1 MGCLFGRGTRL
12 GALARIHSGKVG
24 FLTKGIE
31 MSTWSQSI
39 IALVLAVVGL
49 SVVPGCP
56 GLGMPNYNNN
66 GNANNNGNGNGNSNS
81 NDNDDNNN
89 DNDDNSN
96 DNDDD
101 NTEFSLFTDPM
112 GTFSTT
118 HVRDVDGETIRFRV
132 SNQSIVYQDGTEY
145 QAGSWPVNGNF
156 VGGNSFLIRF
166 GTEEGERRA
175 YFTETGPA
183 TICDFQVTPTT
194 FSIFPTQVTVPQE

>member
-1 MGCLFGRGTRL
+1 
-12 GALARIHSGKVG
+12 
-24 FLTKGIE
+24 
-31 MSTWSQSI
+31 MSTWLKRI
-39 IALVLAVVGL
+39 VALVLAVVGL
-49 SVVPGCP
+49 SVIPGCP
-56 GLGMPNYNNN
+56 ELGMVNNNINWNQNYNDN
-66 GNANNNGNGNGNSNS
+66 GNWNDNSNS
-81 NDNDDNNN
+81 NHNDDDDN

-101 NTEFSLFTDPM
+101 NGNDNDDDDTEFALFTDPM
-112 GTFSTT
+112 STFSTT

-145 QAGSWPVNGNF
+145 QAGSWPVSGNF

-183 TICDFQVTPTT
+183 TICDFVVTPTT